1 MQFIP
6 DYFQT
11 FLMVYVVAVWKQTM
25 NVDCSIQNG
34 SNPVQ
39 AVVKYDLNLKYVDIL
54 FSFSSILNFNSIAI
68 LLSKINFHWWAQE
81 VLRKSNNPDSFYM
94 IYSFFTEKIK
104 GGKKGRSCILHGRI
118 KRRWRNIIRKACTTG
133 PPLRDERVHG
143 KILWKPVARNNL

>member
-68 LLSKINFHWWAQE
+68 LLSKINFH
-81 VLRKSNNPDSFYM
+81 
-94 IYSFFTEKIK
+94 
-104 GGKKGRSCILHGRI
+104 
-118 KRRWRNIIRKACTTG
+118 
-133 PPLRDERVHG
+133 
-143 KILWKPVARNNL
+143 